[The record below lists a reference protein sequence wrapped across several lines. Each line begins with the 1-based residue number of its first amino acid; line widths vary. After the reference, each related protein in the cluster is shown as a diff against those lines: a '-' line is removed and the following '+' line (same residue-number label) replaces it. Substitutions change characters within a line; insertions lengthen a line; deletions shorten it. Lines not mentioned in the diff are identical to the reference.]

1 MREENIQLKKLVAD
15 LSLDKE
21 DVTGCLPKKVLK
33 SVKKREIVN
42 YLMGRYGVGNRKP
55 CRCVKLQRSVYFY
68 ESRMDPLIEL
78 RQRVRELTH
87 AYDSDIGGFTC
98 C

>member
-1 MREENIQLKKLVAD
+1 M
-15 LSLDKE
+15 
-21 DVTGCLPKKVLK
+21 
-33 SVKKREIVN
+33 N
-42 YLMGRYGVGNRKP
+42 YLMGRYGVGNRKA

-78 RQRVRELTH
+78 LQRVRELTH